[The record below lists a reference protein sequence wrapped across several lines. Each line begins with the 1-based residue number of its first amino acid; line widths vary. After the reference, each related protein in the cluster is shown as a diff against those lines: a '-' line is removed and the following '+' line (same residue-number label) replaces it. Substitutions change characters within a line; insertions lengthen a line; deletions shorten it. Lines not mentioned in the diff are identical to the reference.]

1 MATNTFTQQHETV
14 YGNMRCVIGTLSWG
28 DATTAG
34 LDTTV
39 ALDTIYS
46 VVSNHG
52 TNIRYSGNA
61 IGCED
66 ATAGSTMTCM
76 VFGI

>member
-1 MATNTFTQQHETV
+1 MATNTWTQTHETV
-14 YGNMRCVIGTLSWG
+14 YGNMRCCIGQLSWG

-39 ALDTIYS
+39 ALETIYS

-52 TNIRYSGNA
+52 TNIRYAGNA

-76 VFGI
+76 VYGI